1 MRICTIKKL
10 ILSLVLLFSFIGV
23 EAQTKSTNKKT
34 SDSIR
39 DLREVTIIANKIL
52 GSKFEAKNRTGSA
65 YFVSKKELQQQ
76 NYTDINRVLGQV
88 PGVSIYEEDG
98 FGLRPNISL
107 RGTSPERSSKINIM
121 EDGVLIAP
129 APYSASAAYYFP
141 NINRMQ
147 SVEVLK
153 GSSQIQY
160 GPNTTGGAINF
171 ISTEIPND
179 FRANLRTSYGTY
191 NTLNSYAN
199 VGDSFKN
206 FGYMVEYNKRRS
218 DGFKN
223 LDNGGNT
230 GFDTN
235 DFVAKFRV
243 NTNPE
248 ARVQQSLDFKF
259 QYSDEQS
266 DETYLGLTDDDY
278 GTTPYR
284 RYAGSQKDL
293 MDTEHTQFMLTH
305 TAKFSD
311 YFRITTTAYRNDF
324 KRNWYKLND
333 VSANGNSASISSL
346 IENPGDFPFLF
357 GLVNGTQNIQGSAL
371 NVKNNNREY
380 YSQGIQTKADYHFVT
395 GLVFHDIEVGLR
407 FHQDEED
414 RFQWVD
420 GYNMI
425 NGNMNLVE
433 QGTPGTDSNRIT
445 DADALAA
452 HVLYKLKY
460 KRWTFTPGLR
470 YENIT
475 LERNDFGTEDVTRTG
490 NNLSTRSNEMNEFI
504 PGIGVNY
511 KFNQEFSL
519 FGGVHKG
526 FSPAGT
532 TEGESSEQSVNY
544 ELGTRFSHNGFSGEV
559 VGFYNDYSNLLG
571 SDLAATGGGGTLDLF
586 NAGEVDV
593 SGLEVLGGYDFLT
606 NNVNFSLPLTMT
618 YTFTD
623 AEFQNTFDSNV
634 GIWGE
639 VASGDQVPYISRHQ
653 FNAGLSFIAEKFEA
667 HANARYRGE
676 FRTLAGT
683 GDIPTN
689 EKVGSNFIF
698 DISAKYHLTNNFSLT
713 TNVINMLDT
722 EYEVS
727 RVPAGLRPGHPFGIY
742 GGFEFRL

>member
-1 MRICTIKKL
+1 MSTIKKL
-10 ILSLVLLFSFIGV
+10 MLSLVLLFSIIGV
-23 EAQTKSTNKKT
+23 EAQTKSNKQKS
-34 SDSIR
+34 SDSIQ
-39 DLREVTIIANKIL
+39 DLREVTIVANKLL
-52 GSKFEAKNRTGSA
+52 GSKFEVKNRTGSA
-65 YFVSKKELQQQ
+65 YFLSKKELQQQ
-76 NYTDINRVLGQV
+76 NYTDINRVLAQV

-129 APYSASAAYYFP
+129 APYSASSAYYFP
-141 NINRMQ
+141 NVNRMQ

-230 GFDTN
+230 GFDTD

-266 DETYLGLTDDDY
+266 DETYLGLTDEDY

-324 KRNWYKLND
+324 KRNWYKLDD
-333 VSANGNSASISSL
+333 VSANGSSASISNL
-346 IENPGDFPFLF
+346 IENPEDFPFLF
-357 GLVNGTQNIQGSAL
+357 GLVNGTQNFQGSAL

-380 YSQGIQTKADYHFVT
+380 YSQGIQTKADYHFTT
-395 GLVFHDIEVGLR
+395 GSVFHDIEVGLR

-425 NGNMNLVE
+425 DGNMNLVE
-433 QGTPGTDSNRIT
+433 QGIPGTDSNRIT
-445 DADALAA
+445 DADAFAA

-490 NNLSTRSNEMNEFI
+490 TDLSTRSNEMNEFI

-571 SDLAATGGGGTLDLF
+571 SDLAATGGVGTLDLF

-623 AEFQNTFDSNV
+623 AKFQNTFDSNV
-634 GIWGE
+634 GIWGA
-639 VASGDQVPYISRHQ
+639 VASGDEVPYISRHQ

-667 HANARYRGE
+667 HANARYRGK
-676 FRTLAGT
+676 FRTQAGS
-683 GDIPTN
+683 GDISTN
-689 EKVGSNFIF
+689 EKVGSNFIL

>member
-1 MRICTIKKL
+1 MSTIKKL
-10 ILSLVLLFSFIGV
+10 MLSLVLLFSIIGV
-23 EAQTKSTNKKT
+23 EAQTKSNKQKS

-39 DLREVTIIANKIL
+39 DLREVTIVANKLL
-52 GSKFEAKNRTGSA
+52 GSKFEVKNRTGSA
-65 YFVSKKELQQQ
+65 YFLSKKELQQQ
-76 NYTDINRVLGQV
+76 NYTDINRVLAQV

-129 APYSASAAYYFP
+129 APYSASSAYYFP
-141 NINRMQ
+141 NVNRMQ

-266 DETYLGLTDDDY
+266 DETYLGLTDEDY

-324 KRNWYKLND
+324 KRNWYKLDD
-333 VSANGNSASISSL
+333 VSANGSTASISNL
-346 IENPGDFPFLF
+346 IENPEDFPFLF
-357 GLVNGTQNIQGSAL
+357 GLVNGTQNFQGSAL

-380 YSQGIQTKADYHFVT
+380 YSQGIQTKADYHFTT
-395 GLVFHDIEVGLR
+395 GSVFHDIEVGLR

-425 NGNMNLVE
+425 GGNMNLVE
-433 QGTPGTDSNRIT
+433 QGIPGTDSNRIT
-445 DADALAA
+445 DADAFAA

-490 NNLSTRSNEMNEFI
+490 TDLSTRSNEMNEFI

-571 SDLAATGGGGTLDLF
+571 SDLAATGGVGTLDLF

-623 AEFQNTFDSNV
+623 AKFQNTFDSNV
-634 GIWGE
+634 GIWGA
-639 VASGDQVPYISRHQ
+639 VASGDEVPYISRHQ

-676 FRTLAGT
+676 FRTQAGS
-683 GDIPTN
+683 GDILTN
-689 EKVGSNFIF
+689 EKVGSNFIL

>member
-1 MRICTIKKL
+1 MRMSTIKKL
-10 ILSLVLLFSFIGV
+10 MLSLVLLFSIIGV
-23 EAQTKSTNKKT
+23 EAQTKSNKQKS
-34 SDSIR
+34 SDSIQ
-39 DLREVTIIANKIL
+39 DLREVTIVANKLL
-52 GSKFEAKNRTGSA
+52 GSKFEVKNRTGSA
-65 YFVSKKELQQQ
+65 YFLSKKELQQQ
-76 NYTDINRVLGQV
+76 NYTDINRVLAQI

-129 APYSASAAYYFP
+129 APYSASSAYYFP
-141 NINRMQ
+141 NVNRMQ

-230 GFDTN
+230 GFDTD

-266 DETYLGLTDDDY
+266 DETYLGLTDEDY

-324 KRNWYKLND
+324 KRNWYKLDD
-333 VSANGNSASISSL
+333 VSANGSSASISNL
-346 IENPGDFPFLF
+346 IENPEDFPFLF
-357 GLVNGTQNIQGSAL
+357 GLVNGTQNFQGSAL

-380 YSQGIQTKADYHFVT
+380 YSQGIQTKADYHFTT
-395 GLVFHDIEVGLR
+395 GSVFHDIEVGLR

-425 NGNMNLVE
+425 GGNMNLVE
-433 QGTPGTDSNRIT
+433 QGIPGTDSNRIT
-445 DADALAA
+445 DADAFAA

-490 NNLSTRSNEMNEFI
+490 TDLSTRSNEMNEFI

-571 SDLAATGGGGTLDLF
+571 SDLAATGGVGTLDLF

-623 AEFQNTFDSNV
+623 AKFQNTFDSNV
-634 GIWGE
+634 GIWGA
-639 VASGDQVPYISRHQ
+639 VASGDEVPYISRHQ

-676 FRTLAGT
+676 FRTQAGS
-683 GDIPTN
+683 GDILTN
-689 EKVGSNFIF
+689 EKVGSNFIL

>member
-1 MRICTIKKL
+1 MSTIKKL
-10 ILSLVLLFSFIGV
+10 MLSLVLLFSIIGV
-23 EAQTKSTNKKT
+23 EAQTKSNKQKS

-39 DLREVTIIANKIL
+39 DLREVTIVANKLL
-52 GSKFEAKNRTGSA
+52 GSKFEVKNRTGSA
-65 YFVSKKELQQQ
+65 YFLSKKELQQQ
-76 NYTDINRVLGQV
+76 NYTDINRVLAQV

-129 APYSASAAYYFP
+129 APYSASSAYYFP
-141 NINRMQ
+141 NVNRMQ

-266 DETYLGLTDDDY
+266 DETYLGLTDEDY

-284 RYAGSQKDL
+284 RYGGSQKDL

-324 KRNWYKLND
+324 KRNWYKLDD
-333 VSANGNSASISSL
+333 VSANGSTASISNL
-346 IENPGDFPFLF
+346 IENPEDFPFLF
-357 GLVNGTQNIQGSAL
+357 GLVNGTQNFQGSAL

-380 YSQGIQTKADYHFVT
+380 YSQGIQTKADYHFTT
-395 GLVFHDIEVGLR
+395 GSVFHDIEVGLR

-425 NGNMNLVE
+425 GGNMNLVE
-433 QGTPGTDSNRIT
+433 QGIPGTDSNRIT
-445 DADALAA
+445 DADAFAA

-490 NNLSTRSNEMNEFI
+490 TDLSTRSNEMNEFI

-571 SDLAATGGGGTLDLF
+571 SDLAATGGVGTLDLF

-623 AEFQNTFDSNV
+623 AKFQNTFDSNV
-634 GIWGE
+634 GIWGA
-639 VASGDQVPYISRHQ
+639 VASGDEVPYISRHQ

-676 FRTLAGT
+676 FRTQAGS
-683 GDIPTN
+683 GDILTN
-689 EKVGSNFIF
+689 EKVGSNFIL

>member
-1 MRICTIKKL
+1 MNTIKN
-10 ILSLVLLFSFIGV
+10 LVLTFILLFSFIGV
-23 EAQTKSTNKKT
+23 EAQTKSTNKKS
-34 SDSIR
+34 SDSIQY
-39 DLREVTIIANKIL
+39 LREVTIIANKIL

-65 YFVSKKELQQQ
+65 YFVSKKELQQH

-141 NINRMQ
+141 NVSRMQ

-230 GFDTN
+230 GFDTD

-475 LERNDFGTEDVTRTG
+475 LERNDFGTVDVTRTG
-490 NNLSTRSNEMNEFI
+490 TNLSTRSNEMNEFI

-519 FGGVHKG
+519 FGGAHKG

-593 SGLEVLGGYDFLT
+593 AGLEVLGGYDFLT

-639 VASGDQVPYISRHQ
+639 VASGDEVPYISRHQ

-683 GDIPTN
+683 GDIPST
-689 EKVGSNFIF
+689 EKVGSNFIL

>member
-1 MRICTIKKL
+1 MSTIKKL
-10 ILSLVLLFSFIGV
+10 MLSLVLLFSIIGV
-23 EAQTKSTNKKT
+23 EAQTKSNKQKS
-34 SDSIR
+34 SDSIQ
-39 DLREVTIIANKIL
+39 DLREVTIVANKLL
-52 GSKFEAKNRTGSA
+52 GSKFEVKNRTGSA
-65 YFVSKKELQQQ
+65 YFLSKKELQQQ
-76 NYTDINRVLGQV
+76 NYTDINRVLAQV

-129 APYSASAAYYFP
+129 APYSASSAYYFP
-141 NINRMQ
+141 NVNRMQ

-230 GFDTN
+230 GFDTD

-266 DETYLGLTDDDY
+266 DETYLGLTDEDY

-324 KRNWYKLND
+324 KRNWYKLDD
-333 VSANGNSASISSL
+333 VSANGSSASISNL
-346 IENPGDFPFLF
+346 IENPEDFPFLF
-357 GLVNGTQNIQGSAL
+357 GLVNGTQNFQGSAL

-380 YSQGIQTKADYHFVT
+380 YSQGIQTKADYHFTT
-395 GLVFHDIEVGLR
+395 GSVFHDIEVGLR

-425 NGNMNLVE
+425 DGNMNLVE
-433 QGTPGTDSNRIT
+433 QGIPGTDSNRIT
-445 DADALAA
+445 DADAFAA

-490 NNLSTRSNEMNEFI
+490 TDLSTRSNEMNEFI

-571 SDLAATGGGGTLDLF
+571 SDLAATGGVGTLDLF

-623 AEFQNTFDSNV
+623 AKFQNTFDSNV
-634 GIWGE
+634 GIWGA
-639 VASGDQVPYISRHQ
+639 VASGDEVPYISRHQ

-676 FRTLAGT
+676 FRTQAGS
-683 GDIPTN
+683 GDISTN
-689 EKVGSNFIF
+689 EKVGSNFIL

>member
-1 MRICTIKKL
+1 MSTIKKL
-10 ILSLVLLFSFIGV
+10 ILSLVLLFSIIGV
-23 EAQTKSTNKKT
+23 EAQTKSNKQKS
-34 SDSIR
+34 SDSIQ
-39 DLREVTIIANKIL
+39 DLREVTIVANKLL
-52 GSKFEAKNRTGSA
+52 GSKFEVKNRTGSA
-65 YFVSKKELQQQ
+65 YFLSKKELQQQ
-76 NYTDINRVLGQV
+76 NYTDINRVLAQV

-129 APYSASAAYYFP
+129 APYSASSAYYFP
-141 NINRMQ
+141 NVNRMQ

-230 GFDTN
+230 GFDTD

-266 DETYLGLTDDDY
+266 DETYLGLTDEDY

-324 KRNWYKLND
+324 KRNWYKLDD
-333 VSANGNSASISSL
+333 VSANGSSASISNL
-346 IENPGDFPFLF
+346 IENPEDFPFLF
-357 GLVNGTQNIQGSAL
+357 GLVNGTQNFQGSAL

-380 YSQGIQTKADYHFVT
+380 YSQGIQTKADYHFTT
-395 GLVFHDIEVGLR
+395 GSVFHDIEVGLR

-425 NGNMNLVE
+425 DGNMNLVE
-433 QGTPGTDSNRIT
+433 QGIPGTDSNRIT
-445 DADALAA
+445 DADAFAA

-490 NNLSTRSNEMNEFI
+490 TDLSTRSNEMNEFI

-571 SDLAATGGGGTLDLF
+571 SDLAATGGVGTLDLF

-623 AEFQNTFDSNV
+623 AKFQNTFDSNV
-634 GIWGE
+634 GIWGA
-639 VASGDQVPYISRHQ
+639 VASGDEVPYISRHQ

-676 FRTLAGT
+676 FRTQAGS
-683 GDIPTN
+683 GDISTN
-689 EKVGSNFIF
+689 EKVGSNFIL

-713 TNVINMLDT
+713 TNVINMLNT

>member
-1 MRICTIKKL
+1 MRMSTIKKL
-10 ILSLVLLFSFIGV
+10 MLSLVLLFSIIGV
-23 EAQTKSTNKKT
+23 EAQTKSNKQKS
-34 SDSIR
+34 SDSIQ
-39 DLREVTIIANKIL
+39 DLREVTIVANKLL
-52 GSKFEAKNRTGSA
+52 GSKFEVKNRTGSA
-65 YFVSKKELQQQ
+65 YFLSKKELQQQ
-76 NYTDINRVLGQV
+76 NYTDINRVLAQV

-129 APYSASAAYYFP
+129 APYSASSAYYFP
-141 NINRMQ
+141 NVNRMQ

-266 DETYLGLTDDDY
+266 DETYLGLTDEDY

-324 KRNWYKLND
+324 KRNWYKLDD
-333 VSANGNSASISSL
+333 VSANGSSASISNL
-346 IENPGDFPFLF
+346 IENPEDFPFLF
-357 GLVNGTQNIQGSAL
+357 GLVNGTQNFQGSAL

-380 YSQGIQTKADYHFVT
+380 YSQGIQTKADYHFTT
-395 GLVFHDIEVGLR
+395 GSVFHDIEVGLR

-425 NGNMNLVE
+425 DGNMNLVE
-433 QGTPGTDSNRIT
+433 QGIPGTDSNRIT
-445 DADALAA
+445 DADAFAA

-490 NNLSTRSNEMNEFI
+490 TDLSTRSNEMNEFI

-571 SDLAATGGGGTLDLF
+571 SDLAATGGVGTLDLF

-623 AEFQNTFDSNV
+623 AKFQNTFDSNV
-634 GIWGE
+634 GIWGA
-639 VASGDQVPYISRHQ
+639 VASGDEVPYISRHQ

-676 FRTLAGT
+676 FRTQAGS
-683 GDIPTN
+683 GDILTN
-689 EKVGSNFIF
+689 EKVGSNFIL

>member
-1 MRICTIKKL
+1 MSTIKKL
-10 ILSLVLLFSFIGV
+10 MLSLVLLFSIIGV
-23 EAQTKSTNKKT
+23 EAQTKSNKQKS
-34 SDSIR
+34 SDSIQ
-39 DLREVTIIANKIL
+39 DLREVTIVANKLL
-52 GSKFEAKNRTGSA
+52 GSKFEVKNRTGSA
-65 YFVSKKELQQQ
+65 YFLSKKELQQQ
-76 NYTDINRVLGQV
+76 NYTDINRVLAQV

-129 APYSASAAYYFP
+129 APYSASSAYYFP
-141 NINRMQ
+141 NVNRMQ

-266 DETYLGLTDDDY
+266 DETYLGLTDEDY

-324 KRNWYKLND
+324 KRNWYKLDD
-333 VSANGNSASISSL
+333 VSANGSSASISNL
-346 IENPGDFPFLF
+346 IENPEDFPFLF
-357 GLVNGTQNIQGSAL
+357 GLVNGTQNFQGSAL

-380 YSQGIQTKADYHFVT
+380 YSQGIQTKADYHFTT
-395 GLVFHDIEVGLR
+395 GSVFHDIEVGLR

-425 NGNMNLVE
+425 DGNMNLVE
-433 QGTPGTDSNRIT
+433 QGIPGTDSNRIT
-445 DADALAA
+445 DADAFAA

-490 NNLSTRSNEMNEFI
+490 TDLSTRSNEMNEFI

-571 SDLAATGGGGTLDLF
+571 SDLAATGGVGTLDLF

-623 AEFQNTFDSNV
+623 AKFQNTFDSNV
-634 GIWGE
+634 GIWGA
-639 VASGDQVPYISRHQ
+639 VASGDEVPYISRHQ

-676 FRTLAGT
+676 FRTQAGS
-683 GDIPTN
+683 GDISTN
-689 EKVGSNFIF
+689 EKVGSNFIL

>member
-1 MRICTIKKL
+1 MMNTIKKL
-10 ILSLVLLFSFIGV
+10 MFSLVLLINFIGIQ
-23 EAQTKSTNKKT
+23 AQTKSNNQKS

-171 ISTEIPND
+171 VSTEIPND

-206 FGYMVEYNKRRS
+206 FGYTVEYNKRRS

-248 ARVQQSLDFKF
+248 AKVQQSLDFKF

-266 DETYLGLTDDDY
+266 DETYLGLTDEDY

-305 TAKFSD
+305 TAKFSE

-324 KRNWYKLND
+324 KRNWHKLND
-333 VSANGNSASISSL
+333 VSANGNSASISDL
-346 IENPGDFPFLF
+346 VENPGNFPFLF

-380 YSQGIQTKADYHFVT
+380 YSQGVQTKADYHFVT
-395 GLVFHDIEVGLR
+395 GSVFHDIEVGLR

-433 QGTPGTDSNRIT
+433 PGIPGTNSNRIT
-445 DADALAA
+445 DADAFAA

-460 KRWTFTPGLR
+460 KRWTLTPGLR

-490 NNLSTRSNEMNEFI
+490 TNLSTRSNEMNEFI

-532 TEGESSEQSVNY
+532 TEGESSERSVNY

-593 SGLEVLGGYDFLT
+593 SGLEVLGGYDFLA

-623 AEFQNTFDSNV
+623 AEFQNNFNSNV
-634 GIWGE
+634 GIWGK
-639 VASGDQVPYISRHQ
+639 VDSGDEVPYISRHQ

-683 GDIPTN
+683 GDIPSN
-689 EKVGSNFIF
+689 EKVGSNFIL
-698 DISAKYHLTNNFSLT
+698 DISAKYHLTDNFSLT

>member
-1 MRICTIKKL
+1 MNTIKN
-10 ILSLVLLFSFIGV
+10 LVLTFILLFSFIGV
-23 EAQTKSTNKKT
+23 EAQTKSTNKKS
-34 SDSIR
+34 SDSIQY
-39 DLREVTIIANKIL
+39 LREVTIIANKIL

-65 YFVSKKELQQQ
+65 YFVSKKELQQH

-230 GFDTN
+230 GFDTD

-284 RYAGSQKDL
+284 RYASSQKDL

-357 GLVNGTQNIQGSAL
+357 GLVNGTQNFQGSAL

-380 YSQGIQTKADYHFVT
+380 YSQGVQTKADYHFVT
-395 GLVFHDIEVGLR
+395 GSVFHDIEVGLR
-407 FHQDEED
+407 YHQDEED

-433 QGTPGTDSNRIT
+433 QGTPGTNSNRIT

-470 YENIT
+470 YESIT

-490 NNLSTRSNEMNEFI
+490 TNLSTRSNEMNEFI

-511 KFNQEFSL
+511 KLNQEFSL

-593 SGLEVLGGYDFLT
+593 AGLEVLGGYDFLT

-639 VASGDQVPYISRHQ
+639 VASGDEVPYISRHQ

-683 GDIPTN
+683 GDIPSN
-689 EKVGSNFIF
+689 EKVGSNFIL

>member
-1 MRICTIKKL
+1 MNTIKKL
-10 ILSLVLLFSFIGV
+10 MFSLVLLINFIGIQ
-23 EAQTKSTNKKT
+23 AQTKSNNQKS

-171 ISTEIPND
+171 VSTEIPND

-206 FGYMVEYNKRRS
+206 FGYTVEYNKRRS

-248 ARVQQSLDFKF
+248 AKVQQSLDFKF

-266 DETYLGLTDDDY
+266 DETYLGLTDEDY

-305 TAKFSD
+305 TAKFSE

-324 KRNWYKLND
+324 KRNWHKLND
-333 VSANGNSASISSL
+333 VSANGNSASISDL
-346 IENPGDFPFLF
+346 VENPGNFPFLF

-380 YSQGIQTKADYHFVT
+380 YSQGVQTKADYHFVT
-395 GLVFHDIEVGLR
+395 GSVFHDIEVGLR

-433 QGTPGTDSNRIT
+433 PGIPGTNSNRIT
-445 DADALAA
+445 DADAFAA

-460 KRWTFTPGLR
+460 KRWTLTPGLR

-490 NNLSTRSNEMNEFI
+490 TNLSTRSNEMNEFI
-504 PGIGVNY
+504 PGIGLNY

-532 TEGESSEQSVNY
+532 TEGESSERSVNY

-593 SGLEVLGGYDFLT
+593 SGLEVLGGYDFLA

-623 AEFQNTFDSNV
+623 AEFQNNFNSNV
-634 GIWGE
+634 GIWGK
-639 VASGDQVPYISRHQ
+639 VDSGDEVPYISRHQ

-683 GDIPTN
+683 GDIPSN
-689 EKVGSNFIF
+689 EKVGSNFIL
-698 DISAKYHLTNNFSLT
+698 DISAKYHLTDNFSLT

>member
-1 MRICTIKKL
+1 MRTSTIKKL
-10 ILSLVLLFSFIGV
+10 ILSLVLLFSCIDV
-23 EAQTKSTNKKT
+23 EAQTKSNNQKS
-34 SDSIR
+34 SDSIQ
-39 DLREVTIIANKIL
+39 DLREVTIVANKLL
-52 GSKFEAKNRTGSA
+52 GSKFEVKNRTGSA
-65 YFVSKKELQQQ
+65 YFLSKKELQQQ
-76 NYTDINRVLGQV
+76 NYTDINRVLALV

-129 APYSASAAYYFP
+129 APYSASSAYYFP
-141 NINRMQ
+141 NVNRMQ

-206 FGYMVEYNKRRS
+206 FGYTVEYNKRRS

-248 ARVQQSLDFKF
+248 AKVQQSLDFKF

-266 DETYLGLTDDDY
+266 DETYLGLTDEDY
-278 GTTPYR
+278 EITPYR

-293 MDTEHTQFMLTH
+293 MDAEHTQFILTH

-333 VSANGNSASISSL
+333 VSANGSSASISNL
-346 IENPGDFPFLF
+346 METPGDFPFLF
-357 GLVNGTQNIQGSAL
+357 GLVNGTQNFQGSAL

-380 YSQGIQTKADYHFVT
+380 YSQGAQTKADYHFAT

-407 FHQDEED
+407 YHQDEED

-425 NGNMNLVE
+425 NGNMNIVE

-445 DADALAA
+445 DANALAA

-490 NNLSTRSNEMNEFI
+490 TNLSTRSNEMNEFI

-639 VASGDQVPYISRHQ
+639 VASGDEVPYISRHQ

>member
-1 MRICTIKKL
+1 MSTIKKL
-10 ILSLVLLFSFIGV
+10 MLSLVLLFSIIGV
-23 EAQTKSTNKKT
+23 EAQTKSNKQKS

-39 DLREVTIIANKIL
+39 DLREVTIVANKLL
-52 GSKFEAKNRTGSA
+52 GSKFEVKNRTGSA
-65 YFVSKKELQQQ
+65 YFLSKKELQQQ
-76 NYTDINRVLGQV
+76 NYTDINRVLAQV

-129 APYSASAAYYFP
+129 APYSASSAYYFP
-141 NINRMQ
+141 NVNRMQ

-266 DETYLGLTDDDY
+266 DETYLGLTDEDY

-324 KRNWYKLND
+324 KRNWYKLDD
-333 VSANGNSASISSL
+333 VSANGSSASISNL
-346 IENPGDFPFLF
+346 IENPEDFPFLF
-357 GLVNGTQNIQGSAL
+357 GLVNGTQNFQGSAL

-380 YSQGIQTKADYHFVT
+380 YSQGIQTKADYHFTT
-395 GLVFHDIEVGLR
+395 GSVFHDIEVGLR

-425 NGNMNLVE
+425 GGNMNLVE
-433 QGTPGTDSNRIT
+433 QGIPGTDSNRIT
-445 DADALAA
+445 DADAFAA

-490 NNLSTRSNEMNEFI
+490 TDLSTRSNEMNEFI

-571 SDLAATGGGGTLDLF
+571 SDLAATGGVGTLDLF

-623 AEFQNTFDSNV
+623 AKFQNTFDSNV
-634 GIWGE
+634 GIWGA
-639 VASGDQVPYISRHQ
+639 VASGDEVPYISRHQ

-676 FRTLAGT
+676 FRTQAGS
-683 GDIPTN
+683 GDILTN
-689 EKVGSNFIF
+689 EKVGSNFIL

>member
-1 MRICTIKKL
+1 MNTIKKL
-10 ILSLVLLFSFIGV
+10 MFSLVLLINFIGIQ
-23 EAQTKSTNKKT
+23 AQTKSNNQKS

-171 ISTEIPND
+171 VSTEIPND

-206 FGYMVEYNKRRS
+206 FGYTVEYNKRRS

-248 ARVQQSLDFKF
+248 AKVQQSLDFKF

-266 DETYLGLTDDDY
+266 DETYLGLTDEDY

-305 TAKFSD
+305 TAKFSE

-333 VSANGNSASISSL
+333 VSANGNSASISDL
-346 IENPGDFPFLF
+346 VENPGNFPFLF

-380 YSQGIQTKADYHFVT
+380 YSQGVQTKADYHFVT
-395 GLVFHDIEVGLR
+395 GSVFHDIEVGLR

-433 QGTPGTDSNRIT
+433 PGIPGTNSNRIT
-445 DADALAA
+445 DADAFAA

-460 KRWTFTPGLR
+460 KRWTLTPGLR

-490 NNLSTRSNEMNEFI
+490 TNLSTRSNEMNEFI
-504 PGIGVNY
+504 PGIGLNY

-532 TEGESSEQSVNY
+532 TEGESSERSVNY

-593 SGLEVLGGYDFLT
+593 SGLEVLGSYDFLT

-623 AEFQNTFDSNV
+623 AEFQNNFNSNV
-634 GIWGE
+634 GIWGK
-639 VASGDQVPYISRHQ
+639 VDSGDEVPYISRHQ

-683 GDIPTN
+683 GDIPSN
-689 EKVGSNFIF
+689 EKVGSNFIL
-698 DISAKYHLTNNFSLT
+698 DISAKYHLTDNFSLT

>member
-1 MRICTIKKL
+1 MSTIKKL
-10 ILSLVLLFSFIGV
+10 MLSLVLLFSIIGV
-23 EAQTKSTNKKT
+23 EAQTKSNKQKS

-39 DLREVTIIANKIL
+39 DLREVTIVANKLL
-52 GSKFEAKNRTGSA
+52 GSKFEVKNRTGSA
-65 YFVSKKELQQQ
+65 YFLSKKELQQQ
-76 NYTDINRVLGQV
+76 NYTDINRVLAQV

-129 APYSASAAYYFP
+129 APYSASSAYYFP
-141 NINRMQ
+141 NVNRMQ

-223 LDNGGNT
+223 LDNRGNT

-266 DETYLGLTDDDY
+266 DETYLGLTDEDY

-324 KRNWYKLND
+324 KRNWYKLDD
-333 VSANGNSASISSL
+333 VSANGSSASISNL
-346 IENPGDFPFLF
+346 IENPEDFPFLF
-357 GLVNGTQNIQGSAL
+357 GLVNGTQNFQGSAL

-380 YSQGIQTKADYHFVT
+380 YSQGIQTKADYHFTT
-395 GLVFHDIEVGLR
+395 GSVFHDIEVGLR

-425 NGNMNLVE
+425 GGNMNLVE
-433 QGTPGTDSNRIT
+433 QGIPGTDSNRIT
-445 DADALAA
+445 DADAFAA

-490 NNLSTRSNEMNEFI
+490 TDLSTRSNEMNEFI

-571 SDLAATGGGGTLDLF
+571 SDLAATGGVGTLDLF

-623 AEFQNTFDSNV
+623 AKFQNTFDSNV
-634 GIWGE
+634 GIWGA
-639 VASGDQVPYISRHQ
+639 VASGDEVPYISRHQ

-676 FRTLAGT
+676 FRTQAGS
-683 GDIPTN
+683 GDILTN
-689 EKVGSNFIF
+689 EKVGSNFIL

-742 GGFEFRL
+742 GGFDFRL

>member
-1 MRICTIKKL
+1 MSTIKKL
-10 ILSLVLLFSFIGV
+10 MLSLVLLFSIIGV
-23 EAQTKSTNKKT
+23 EAQTKSNKQKS

-39 DLREVTIIANKIL
+39 DLREVTIVANKLL
-52 GSKFEAKNRTGSA
+52 GSKFEVKNRTGSA
-65 YFVSKKELQQQ
+65 YFLSKKELQQQ
-76 NYTDINRVLGQV
+76 NYTDINRVLAQV

-129 APYSASAAYYFP
+129 APYSASSAYYFP
-141 NINRMQ
+141 NVNRMQ

-266 DETYLGLTDDDY
+266 DETYLGLTDEDY

-324 KRNWYKLND
+324 KRNWYKLDD
-333 VSANGNSASISSL
+333 VSANGSSASISNL
-346 IENPGDFPFLF
+346 IENPEDFPFLF
-357 GLVNGTQNIQGSAL
+357 GLVNGTQNFQGSAL

-380 YSQGIQTKADYHFVT
+380 YSQGIQTKADYHFTT
-395 GLVFHDIEVGLR
+395 GSVFHDIEVGLR

-425 NGNMNLVE
+425 GGNMNLVE
-433 QGTPGTDSNRIT
+433 QGIPGTDSNRIT
-445 DADALAA
+445 DADAFAA

-490 NNLSTRSNEMNEFI
+490 TDLSTRSNEMNEFI

-571 SDLAATGGGGTLDLF
+571 SDLAATGGVGTLDLF

-623 AEFQNTFDSNV
+623 AKFQNTFDSNV
-634 GIWGE
+634 GIWGA
-639 VASGDQVPYISRHQ
+639 VASGDEVPYISRHQ

-667 HANARYRGE
+667 HANARYRGK
-676 FRTLAGT
+676 FRTQAGS
-683 GDIPTN
+683 GDISTN
-689 EKVGSNFIF
+689 EKVGSNFIL

>member
-1 MRICTIKKL
+1 MNTIKKL
-10 ILSLVLLFSFIGV
+10 MFSLVLLINFIGIQ
-23 EAQTKSTNKKT
+23 AQTKSNNQKS

-206 FGYMVEYNKRRS
+206 FGYTVEYNKRRS

-248 ARVQQSLDFKF
+248 AKVQQSLDFKF

-266 DETYLGLTDDDY
+266 DETYLGLTDEDY

-305 TAKFSD
+305 TAKFSE

-333 VSANGNSASISSL
+333 VSANGNSASISDL
-346 IENPGDFPFLF
+346 VENPGNFPFLF

-380 YSQGIQTKADYHFVT
+380 YSQGVQTKADYHFVT
-395 GLVFHDIEVGLR
+395 GSVFHDIEVGLR

-433 QGTPGTDSNRIT
+433 QGTPGTNSNRIT
-445 DADALAA
+445 DADAFAA

-460 KRWTFTPGLR
+460 KRWTLTPGLR

-490 NNLSTRSNEMNEFI
+490 TNLSTRSNEMNEFI
-504 PGIGVNY
+504 PGIGLNY

-532 TEGESSEQSVNY
+532 TEGESSERSVNY

-593 SGLEVLGGYDFLT
+593 SGLEVLGSYDFLT

-623 AEFQNTFDSNV
+623 AEFQNNFNSNV
-634 GIWGE
+634 GIWGK
-639 VASGDQVPYISRHQ
+639 VDSGDEVPYISRHQ

-683 GDIPTN
+683 GDIPSN
-689 EKVGSNFIF
+689 EKVGSNFIL
-698 DISAKYHLTNNFSLT
+698 DISAKYHLTDNFSLT

>member
-1 MRICTIKKL
+1 MRMSTIKKL
-10 ILSLVLLFSFIGV
+10 MLSLVLLFSIIGV
-23 EAQTKSTNKKT
+23 EAQTKSNKQKS
-34 SDSIR
+34 SDSIQ
-39 DLREVTIIANKIL
+39 DLREVTIVANKLL
-52 GSKFEAKNRTGSA
+52 GSKFEVKNRTGSA
-65 YFVSKKELQQQ
+65 YFLSKKELQQQ
-76 NYTDINRVLGQV
+76 NYTDINRVLAQV

-129 APYSASAAYYFP
+129 APYSASSAYYFP
-141 NINRMQ
+141 NVNRMQ

-266 DETYLGLTDDDY
+266 DETYLGLTDEDY

-324 KRNWYKLND
+324 KRNWYKLDD
-333 VSANGNSASISSL
+333 VSANGSSASISNL
-346 IENPGDFPFLF
+346 IENPEDFPFLF
-357 GLVNGTQNIQGSAL
+357 GLVNGTQNFQGSAL

-380 YSQGIQTKADYHFVT
+380 YSQGIQTKADYHFTT
-395 GLVFHDIEVGLR
+395 GSVFHDIEVGLR

-425 NGNMNLVE
+425 GGNMNLVE
-433 QGTPGTDSNRIT
+433 QGIPGTDSNRIT
-445 DADALAA
+445 DADAFAA

-490 NNLSTRSNEMNEFI
+490 TDLSTRSNEMNEFI

-571 SDLAATGGGGTLDLF
+571 SDLAATGGVGTLDLF

-623 AEFQNTFDSNV
+623 AKFQNTFDSNV
-634 GIWGE
+634 GIWGA
-639 VASGDQVPYISRHQ
+639 VASGDEVPYISRHQ

-676 FRTLAGT
+676 FRTQAGS
-683 GDIPTN
+683 GDISTN
-689 EKVGSNFIF
+689 EKVGSNFIL

>member
-1 MRICTIKKL
+1 MSTIKKL
-10 ILSLVLLFSFIGV
+10 ILSLVLLFSIIGV
-23 EAQTKSTNKKT
+23 EAQTKSNKQKS
-34 SDSIR
+34 SDSIQ
-39 DLREVTIIANKIL
+39 DLREVTIVANKLL
-52 GSKFEAKNRTGSA
+52 GSKFEVKNRTGSA
-65 YFVSKKELQQQ
+65 YFLSKKELQQQ
-76 NYTDINRVLGQV
+76 NYTDINRVLAQV

-129 APYSASAAYYFP
+129 APYSASSAYYFP
-141 NINRMQ
+141 NVNRMQ

-266 DETYLGLTDDDY
+266 DETYLGLTDEDY

-324 KRNWYKLND
+324 KRNWYKLDD
-333 VSANGNSASISSL
+333 VSANGSSASISNL
-346 IENPGDFPFLF
+346 IENPEDFPFLF
-357 GLVNGTQNIQGSAL
+357 GLVNGTQNFQGSAL

-380 YSQGIQTKADYHFVT
+380 YSQGIQTKADYHFTT
-395 GLVFHDIEVGLR
+395 GSVFHDIEVGLR

-425 NGNMNLVE
+425 DGNMNLVE
-433 QGTPGTDSNRIT
+433 QGIPGTDSNRIT
-445 DADALAA
+445 DADAFAA

-490 NNLSTRSNEMNEFI
+490 TDLSTRSNEMNEFI

-571 SDLAATGGGGTLDLF
+571 SDLAATGGVGTLDLF

-623 AEFQNTFDSNV
+623 AKFQNTFDSNV
-634 GIWGE
+634 GIWGA
-639 VASGDQVPYISRHQ
+639 VASGDEVPYISRHQ

-676 FRTLAGT
+676 FRTQAGS
-683 GDIPTN
+683 GDILTN
-689 EKVGSNFIF
+689 EKVGSNFIL

-713 TNVINMLDT
+713 TNVINMLNT

>member
-1 MRICTIKKL
+1 MSTIKKL
-10 ILSLVLLFSFIGV
+10 MLSLVLLFSIIGV
-23 EAQTKSTNKKT
+23 EAQTKSNKQKS
-34 SDSIR
+34 SDSIQ
-39 DLREVTIIANKIL
+39 DLREVTIVANKLL
-52 GSKFEAKNRTGSA
+52 GSKFEVKNRTGSA
-65 YFVSKKELQQQ
+65 YFLSKKELQQQ
-76 NYTDINRVLGQV
+76 NYTDINRVLAQV

-129 APYSASAAYYFP
+129 APYSASSAYYFP
-141 NINRMQ
+141 NVNRMQ

-266 DETYLGLTDDDY
+266 DETYLGLTDEDY

-324 KRNWYKLND
+324 KRNWYKLDD
-333 VSANGNSASISSL
+333 VSANGSSASISNL
-346 IENPGDFPFLF
+346 IENPEDFPFLF
-357 GLVNGTQNIQGSAL
+357 GLVNGTQNFQGSAL

-380 YSQGIQTKADYHFVT
+380 YSQGIQTKADYHFTT
-395 GLVFHDIEVGLR
+395 GSVFHDIEVGLR

-425 NGNMNLVE
+425 DGNMNLVE
-433 QGTPGTDSNRIT
+433 QGIPGTDSNRIT
-445 DADALAA
+445 DADAFAA

-490 NNLSTRSNEMNEFI
+490 TDLSTRSNEMNEFI

-571 SDLAATGGGGTLDLF
+571 SDLAATGGVGTLDLF

-623 AEFQNTFDSNV
+623 AKFQNTFDSNV
-634 GIWGE
+634 GIWGA
-639 VASGDQVPYISRHQ
+639 VASGDEVPYISRHQ

-676 FRTLAGT
+676 FRTQAGS
-683 GDIPTN
+683 GDILTN
-689 EKVGSNFIF
+689 EKVGSNFIL

>member
-230 GFDTN
+230 GFDTD

-490 NNLSTRSNEMNEFI
+490 TNLSTRSNEMNEFI

>member
-1 MRICTIKKL
+1 MSTIKKL
-10 ILSLVLLFSFIGV
+10 MLSLVLLFSIIGV
-23 EAQTKSTNKKT
+23 EAQTKSNKQKS
-34 SDSIR
+34 SDSIQ
-39 DLREVTIIANKIL
+39 DLREVTIVANKLL
-52 GSKFEAKNRTGSA
+52 GSKFEVKNRTGSA
-65 YFVSKKELQQQ
+65 YFLSKKELQQQ
-76 NYTDINRVLGQV
+76 NYTDINRVLAQV

-129 APYSASAAYYFP
+129 APYSASSAYYFP
-141 NINRMQ
+141 NVNRMQ

-266 DETYLGLTDDDY
+266 DETYLGLTDEDY

-324 KRNWYKLND
+324 KRNWYKLDD
-333 VSANGNSASISSL
+333 VSANGSSASISNL
-346 IENPGDFPFLF
+346 IENPEDFPFLF
-357 GLVNGTQNIQGSAL
+357 GLVNGTQNFQGSAL

-380 YSQGIQTKADYHFVT
+380 YSQGIQTKADYHFTT
-395 GLVFHDIEVGLR
+395 GSVFHDIEVGLR

-425 NGNMNLVE
+425 GGNMNLVE
-433 QGTPGTDSNRIT
+433 QGIPGTDSNRIT
-445 DADALAA
+445 DADAFAA

-490 NNLSTRSNEMNEFI
+490 TDLSTRSNEMNEFI

-571 SDLAATGGGGTLDLF
+571 SDLAATGGVGTLDLF

-623 AEFQNTFDSNV
+623 AKFQNTFDSNV
-634 GIWGE
+634 GIWGA
-639 VASGDQVPYISRHQ
+639 VASGDEVPYISRHQ

-676 FRTLAGT
+676 FRTQAGS
-683 GDIPTN
+683 GDILTN
-689 EKVGSNFIF
+689 EKVGSNFIL

>member
-1 MRICTIKKL
+1 
-10 ILSLVLLFSFIGV
+10 
-23 EAQTKSTNKKT
+23 
-34 SDSIR
+34 
-39 DLREVTIIANKIL
+39 
-52 GSKFEAKNRTGSA
+52 
-65 YFVSKKELQQQ
+65 
-76 NYTDINRVLGQV
+76 
-88 PGVSIYEEDG
+88 
-98 FGLRPNISL
+98 
-107 RGTSPERSSKINIM
+107 
-121 EDGVLIAP
+121 
-129 APYSASAAYYFP
+129 
-141 NINRMQ
+141 MQ

-171 ISTEIPND
+171 VSTEIPND

-206 FGYMVEYNKRRS
+206 FGYTVEYNKRRS

-266 DETYLGLTDDDY
+266 DETYLGLTDEDY

-293 MDTEHTQFMLTH
+293 MDTEHTQLMLTH
-305 TAKFSD
+305 TAKFSE

-333 VSANGNSASISSL
+333 VSANGSSTSISNL
-346 IENPGDFPFLF
+346 IQNPGDFPFLF
-357 GLVNGTQNIQGSAL
+357 GLVNGTKNTQGSAL

-380 YSQGIQTKADYHFVT
+380 YSQGVQTKADYHFVT
-395 GLVFHDIEVGLR
+395 GSVFHDIEVGLR

-433 QGTPGTDSNRIT
+433 PGTPGTNSNRIT
-445 DADALAA
+445 DADAFAA

-460 KRWTFTPGLR
+460 KRWTLTPGLR

-490 NNLSTRSNEMNEFI
+490 TNLSTRSNEMNEFI

-593 SGLEVLGGYDFLT
+593 SGLEVLGGYDFLA

-639 VASGDQVPYISRHQ
+639 VASGDEVPYISRHQ

-683 GDIPTN
+683 GDIPSN
-689 EKVGSNFIF
+689 EKVGSNFIL
-698 DISAKYHLTNNFSLT
+698 DISAKYHLTDNFSLT